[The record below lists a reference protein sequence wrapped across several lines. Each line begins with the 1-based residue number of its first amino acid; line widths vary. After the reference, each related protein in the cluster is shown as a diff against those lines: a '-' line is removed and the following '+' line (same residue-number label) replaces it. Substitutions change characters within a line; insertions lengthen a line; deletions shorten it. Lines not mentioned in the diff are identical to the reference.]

1 MSRGGPNPAGRRAA
15 PRGSQGRVLQ
25 LAPRTRGQKC
35 YNTNPARTAFIPQT
49 GTRQSIPMA
58 QEHIRNFSIIAHIDH
73 GKSTL
78 ADRLLEITG
87 TISERERTEQV
98 LDSMELEREK
108 GVTIKASAVRMEY
121 TAADGQTYVLNL
133 IDTPG
138 HVDFG
143 YEVSRALAAC
153 EGAVLVVDATQ
164 GIEAQTIANLYLAL
178 DADLE
183 IVPVVNKIDLP
194 SARTDEV
201 AQEVADLL
209 GVDPSEVLRISA
221 KEGTHV
227 DQVLEAVVQRIPP
240 PQGDPRAPL
249 RALIF
254 DSHYDPYKGV
264 VAYVRIVD
272 GTVRATDELT
282 LMAGGARFKPVEI
295 GVFRPDMTPVDQ
307 LSAGEVGYIATGLKT
322 VQEARVGDT
331 ITHARQPA
339 AEPLPGYRHPK
350 PVVFAGIYPVE
361 SDDYEALRDAL
372 AKLQLNDAALVYQPE
387 HSHAL
392 GFGFR
397 AGFLGMFH
405 MEIVQE
411 RLEREYDLDIV
422 VTAPSVEYE
431 VLLKNGQVRRID
443 SPAELPPPEQIEEIR
458 EPWVAVQVYTPTE
471 FYGQVMDLVTQR
483 RGVLKGQEYPTPDRV
498 VLEFE
503 MPLAELIVDFFDQL
517 KSRTRGYASMDY
529 QFIGYRPGDLVKLEV
544 LVNKE
549 PVDALATIVHREE
562 AYRRGQR
569 LVSKLKELIPRQL
582 FTVPIQAAANGK
594 IISRANVK
602 ALRKDVLAKCYG
614 GDVTRKRKLLE
625 KQKKG
630 KKRLK
635 MVGKVEIPQEAFL
648 AVLRVGNDG
657 ESR

>member
-1 MSRGGPNPAGRRAA
+1 MTQA
-15 PRGSQGRVLQ
+15 
-25 LAPRTRGQKC
+25 
-35 YNTNPARTAFIPQT
+35 
-49 GTRQSIPMA
+49 
-58 QEHIRNFSIIAHIDH
+58 HIRNFSIIAHIDH

-78 ADRLLEITG
+78 ADRLLELTG

-108 GVTIKASAVRMEY
+108 GVTIKASAVRMDY
-121 TAADGQTYVLNL
+121 TAQDGQRYVLNL

-153 EGAVLVVDATQ
+153 EGALLVVDATQ
-164 GIEAQTIANLYLAL
+164 GVEAQTIANLYLAL

-183 IVPVVNKIDLP
+183 IIPVVNKIDLP
-194 SARTDEV
+194 SARPDEV
-201 AQEVADLL
+201 AQEVAELL
-209 GVDPSEVLRISA
+209 GVDPDEVLRISA

-240 PQGDPRAPL
+240 PAGDPDAPL

-272 GTVRATDELT
+272 GVVRPNDELT

-295 GVFRPDMTPVDQ
+295 GVFRPDMQPVAE
-307 LSAGEVGYIATGLKT
+307 LRAGEVGYIATGLKT

-339 AEPLPGYRHPK
+339 AAPLPGYRHPK

-431 VLLKNGQVRRID
+431 VVLKNGEVIRID
-443 SPAELPPPEQIEEIR
+443 SPAELPPPEQVEEIR
-458 EPWVAVQVYTPTE
+458 EPWVALQVYTPTE
-471 FYGQVMDLVTQR
+471 FYGQVMELVTQR
-483 RGVLKGQEYPTPDRV
+483 RGVFKGQEYPTPDRV
-498 VLEFE
+498 VLDFE

-582 FTVPIQAAANGK
+582 FTVPIQAAANGRV
-594 IISRANVK
+594 ISRANVK

-648 AVLRVGNDG
+648 AVLRVGD
-657 ESR
+657 ED